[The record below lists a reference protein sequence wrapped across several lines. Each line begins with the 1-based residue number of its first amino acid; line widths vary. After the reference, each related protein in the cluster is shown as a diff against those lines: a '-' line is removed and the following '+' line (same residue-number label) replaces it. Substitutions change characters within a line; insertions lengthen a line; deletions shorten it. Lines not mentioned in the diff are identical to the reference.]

1 MSTQNETPADEVTEE
16 LNEAIAKLD
25 RVALPEAEAASEQF
39 KSDAEIDN
47 EDGQDGQADMSD
59 SGVGVTMEN
68 DEAIRNDDVPEVDE
82 EFSNDEEMS
91 RVREHYEAMTDMGAE
106 LKGEGEIPNAGEA
119 G

>member
-1 MSTQNETPADEVTEE
+1 MSTQNETPADEVNEE
-16 LNEAIAKLD
+16 LNEAIANLD
-25 RVALPEAEAASEQF
+25 RNALPEAEAASDQF
-39 KSDAEIDN
+39 KSDDEIDN
-47 EDGQDGQADMSD
+47 EGGDADMSD

-68 DEAIRNDDVPEVDE
+68 DKAIRNDDVPEVVE
-82 EFSNDEEMS
+82 EFSSDEEMS